1 MEYSVHLP
9 GCDLATLAVALRLIY
24 TGDVHIQDTADLQ
37 RVVTVCASL
46 GVNLNSLHNITV
58 TVDSAEATPYVHHGI
73 HCSSF
78 ILKVFCCTAFSAFM
92 LLVGH
97 PAWKNRVVECW
108 RDYLSGAR
116 CRLAYGPADATATH
130 CLLLQ

>member
-9 GCDLATLAVALRLIY
+9 GCDVATLAVALRLIY

-37 RVVTVCASL
+37 RVVAVCASL
-46 GVNLNSLHNITV
+46 GVNLNSLHNVTV
-58 TVDSAEATPYVHHGI
+58 TVDTAEATPYVHHGI

-92 LLVGH
+92 LLVGQQEGH
-97 PAWKNRVVECW
+97 QACKK
-108 RDYLSGAR
+108 LSGGV
-116 CRLAYGPADATATH
+116 LAWLSVWSEVQTYIWPS
-130 CLLLQ
+130 